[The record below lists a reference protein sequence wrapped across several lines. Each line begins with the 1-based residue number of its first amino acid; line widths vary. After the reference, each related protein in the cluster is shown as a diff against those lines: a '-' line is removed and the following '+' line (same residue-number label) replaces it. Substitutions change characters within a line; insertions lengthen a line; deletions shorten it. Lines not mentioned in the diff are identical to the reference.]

1 MKILKK
7 ILIVL
12 LVIIAIP
19 LIMAL
24 FVSNEF
30 KGENTVKINKPVQE
44 VYDYVKY
51 LDNQENFGVWFQ
63 MDPNMKTTSEGIDG
77 TSGYTFKW
85 VSDVVGNGSQ
95 TITSLTAN
103 DSVISSLDFGFGP
116 PAKGYFHLKELGP
129 SQTEVTWGVIG
140 KSPYPW
146 NLMGLFMDMNKDF
159 VIGTQNLKKAVEA
172 QKSPKTSMQELAGY
186 YRETYENLLKSI
198 AGLSESQLNFKPHKD
213 RWSIAQCVEHLA
225 ITAPELFEYEKKALN
240 AEENPERKAE
250 LKMKDEDIK
259 SAMSNREKKAQA
271 PEAMQPSTTAIDVRG
286 RLNQLKNKNDEII
299 SYLNTFT
306 EEQLRNRIL
315 DAPFG
320 AVDAYQFALF
330 IPGHTVRHM
339 LQIEE
344 VKADVNFP
352 QN

>member
-63 MDPNMKTTSEGIDG
+63 MDPNMKTSSEGIDG

-159 VIGTQNLKKAVEA
+159 VIGTQNLKR
-172 QKSPKTSMQELAGY
+172 Q
-186 YRETYENLLKSI
+186 
-198 AGLSESQLNFKPHKD
+198 
-213 RWSIAQCVEHLA
+213 
-225 ITAPELFEYEKKALN
+225 
-240 AEENPERKAE
+240 
-250 LKMKDEDIK
+250 
-259 SAMSNREKKAQA
+259 
-271 PEAMQPSTTAIDVRG
+271 
-286 RLNQLKNKNDEII
+286 
-299 SYLNTFT
+299 
-306 EEQLRNRIL
+306 
-315 DAPFG
+315 
-320 AVDAYQFALF
+320 
-330 IPGHTVRHM
+330 
-339 LQIEE
+339 
-344 VKADVNFP
+344 
-352 QN
+352 